1 MTDKKRKIAVLGTG
15 NVGATTA
22 FTLMHQGVAS
32 EIVLVD
38 INKEKAEGE
47 ALDLAQCALCAP
59 ACKVW
64 MGEYEDCADCDC
76 QADCPCAEVDDDE
89 VEVEI
94 EEAPVAEEAPVEEA
108 PAEEVVIEEGEPVAD
123 EEDFAE

>member
-1 MTDKKRKIAVLGTG
+1 MKTVNTIIKIVTALAAVAGAIYLIATYGDKI
-15 NVGATTA
+15 
-22 FTLMHQGVAS
+22 VAWAKKLLDS
-32 EIVLVD
+32 CPCKCTCD
-38 INKEKAEGE
+38 I
-47 ALDLAQCALCAP
+47 
-59 ACKVW
+59 
-64 MGEYEDCADCDC
+64 EDCADCDC